1 MYGYDSD
8 ATVRNIDNI
17 DNYLR
22 NNMNYYQMS
31 PVYLNSN
38 SYNNSENSERDEK
51 LRRAINKW
59 LYL

>member
-8 ATVRNIDNI
+8 ATERNI

>member
-1 MYGYDSD
+1 MYGYESD
-8 ATVRNIDNI
+8 ATERNI